1 MCKQH
6 GDELPVHMPLTIV
19 SSPIGPDGMAAKQ
32 AAKSSS
38 NPYGKMYAHQPID
51 GIEDSL
57 LHKDTVVMH
66 KRKRDIYK
74 VLATGKMELDG
85 GIWVQSVSFIKQTTG
100 EVFTRPYEK
109 FIHKFTLV
117 K

>member
-1 MCKQH
+1 MCKQYDD
-6 GDELPVHMPLTIV
+6 GLPVNGLWPII
-19 SSPIGPDGMAAKQ
+19 SASIGPESSAAMV

-38 NPYGKMYAHQPID
+38 NPYGKMFVHQPIE
-51 GIEDSL
+51 GIEDSP
-57 LHKDTVVMH
+57 LHKDTIVMH

-74 VLATGKMELDG
+74 VLAVGKMQLDG
-85 GIWVQSVSFIKQTTG
+85 GIWVESVTFIKQATN

>member
-6 GDELPVHMPLTIV
+6 GDELPDHMPLTIV
-19 SSPIGPDGMAAKQ
+19 SASIGPESM

-38 NPYGKMYAHQPID
+38 NPYGKMFVHQPID

-66 KRKRDIYK
+66 KRKCDIYK

-85 GIWVQSVSFIKQTTG
+85 GIWVQSVTFIKQATN

-109 FIHKFTLV
+109 FIHKFALV